1 MKKILCIA
9 LALILMLSLSA
20 CNVVGI
26 FTRLLTS
33 STESAVGTYR
43 VTRMEMEGETLDR
56 AAIAEQVGV
65 SEDELDDYIL
75 LVITEEGSALLTLAG
90 IENEMS
96 YDDSSIWPL
105 EYPDEKADFSLRN
118 GKAIIAPETYTLT
131 FEK

>member
-43 VTRMEMEGETLDR
+43 VTRMEMDGETLDR

-96 YDDSSIWPL
+96 YDDSYIWPL

>member
-26 FTRLLTS
+26 FTRLLMS

-43 VTRMEMEGETLDR
+43 VTRMEMGGETLDR
-56 AAIAEQVGV
+56 ADIAEQIGV

>member
-1 MKKILCIA
+1 MKKILCVA
-9 LALILMLSLSA
+9 LALVLMLCLSA
-20 CNVVGI
+20 CSVVGI
-26 FTRLLTS
+26 FTRLLMS
-33 STESAVGTYR
+33 STESEVGTYR
-43 VTRMEMEGETLDR
+43 VTRMEMDGQSLDR
-56 AAIAEQVGV
+56 AAIAQQIGV

-90 IENEMS
+90 IENEMG

>member
-43 VTRMEMEGETLDR
+43 VTRMEMDGETLDR